1 MPLADRVRRHVIERY
16 IKPARSEG
24 RTQVTVRAGDVHKE
38 LGLAAKLPIVCT
50 SLDAERFWD
59 DAGVTLIARRG
70 PLQGATA
77 EWVWA
82 LN

>member
-1 MPLADRVRRHVIERY
+1 MPLADRIRRHVIEKY

-24 RTQVTVRAGDVHKE
+24 RAQVTVRAGDVHKE
-38 LGLAAKLPIVCT
+38 LGLEAKMPSVCT
-50 SLDAERFWD
+50 ALDAEQFWD
-59 DAGVTLIARRG
+59 DAHVTLIARGG
-70 PLQGATA
+70 PLHGATA